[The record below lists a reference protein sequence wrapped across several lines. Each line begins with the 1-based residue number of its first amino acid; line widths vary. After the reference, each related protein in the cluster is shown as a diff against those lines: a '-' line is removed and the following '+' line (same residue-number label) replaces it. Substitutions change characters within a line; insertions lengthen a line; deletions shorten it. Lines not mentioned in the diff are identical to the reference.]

1 MTMEKRKWLWK
12 KKPSERNNGESESSG
27 SISSHS
33 ERFSDDQEALKASP
47 NNDSQS
53 PEVTSKTS
61 AVDEEVNETIK
72 CLTEK
77 LSAALVNVSQKDD
90 LVKQHSKVAEEA
102 VAGWEKAENEL
113 VVVKVQLEAATQKK
127 SQLEDRVSHLDGALK
142 ECVRQLRQARDDQEA
157 KIHEAVASK
166 NKEWESIKSE
176 LEKQIFQLKTE
187 AEATKP
193 ESPLRVDP
201 DMYNKLEY
209 LEQENESLRNELL
222 SQSEE
227 LEVRLIERDLSTQA
241 AEMAS
246 RQHLES
252 IKKLAK
258 LEAEC
263 RRLKAVACRS
273 SASFYD
279 HIKTSA
285 ASSVYLE
292 SLTDSHSDS
301 GERLNAF
308 DLDTRKASNFDTSA
322 LVTELDRFKDGKIGN
337 RNLPASAVE
346 IDLMDDFLEMERL
359 ASMAETESRSNHVES
374 GAVVKQSTDAER
386 SLRVELE
393 TAIHHTAE
401 LESKVNELQEAK
413 HELECS
419 LENMKSEK
427 AEVDSSLERMIEE
440 KAQVERRLQEMMAE
454 KSQMESSLTR
464 SRDENKATESLLRE
478 VQLKL
483 EEVETELSLARES
496 KQDIES
502 QLIGLEAECR
512 TMSAQVATLETEL
525 QKEKATSAEFSIKYL
540 YLEEELSR
548 KKEEFEHKQSMREPK
563 IKQEDIALAAGK
575 LAECQKTI
583 LSLGKQLKSLAT
595 LEDFLMDTNS
605 IPEASSSSAAA
616 RVSDGEELWRLHSNQ
631 TYSPAIDSSSSR
643 VAEAGSHPSPS
654 KHDHQSP
661 PSSSSSSS
669 SAVVSSMHHSSSD
682 KNRNG
687 FAKFFSRSKNGIQL
701 EL

>member
-1 MTMEKRKWLWK
+1 MEKRKWLWK
-12 KKPSERNNGESESSG
+12 KKPLERSNGESESSG

-33 ERFSDDQEALKASP
+33 ERFSDDQEAMKASP
-47 NNDSQS
+47 NDESQS

-61 AVDEEVNETIK
+61 AADEEVNETIK

-102 VAGWEKAENEL
+102 VAGWEKAENDLEAIKL
-113 VVVKVQLEAATQKK
+113 QLESATHSK

-157 KIHEAVASK
+157 KS
-166 NKEWESIKSE
+166 KEWEAIKSE
-176 LEKQIFQLKTE
+176 LEKQILHLKTE
-187 AEATKP
+187 AEATKS
-193 ESPLRVDP
+193 ESPP
-201 DMYNKLEY
+201 DLYDKLEY
-209 LEQENESLRNELL
+209 LEQENESLRHELL

-227 LEVRLIERDLSTQA
+227 LEVRTIERDLSTQA
-241 AEMAS
+241 AESAS

-263 RRLKAVACRS
+263 RRLKTVACR
-273 SASFYD
+273 
-279 HIKTSA
+279 TSA

-292 SLTDSHSDS
+292 SLTTDSHSDS
-301 GERLNAF
+301 GERLNA
-308 DLDTRKASNFDTSA
+308 SA
-322 LVTELDRFKDGKIGN
+322 LIAELDQFKNGKAAK
-337 RNLPASAVE
+337 PASAVE

-359 ASMAETESRSNHVES
+359 ASMAAETVES
-374 GAVVKQSTDAER
+374 ETVVKQQST
-386 SLRVELE
+386 ELE
-393 TAIHHTAE
+393 IK
-401 LESKVNELQEAK
+401 LNELQEAK
-413 HELECS
+413 DELERS
-419 LENMKSEK
+419 LENTKAEK
-427 AEVDSSLERMIEE
+427 AEVESSLVRMMEE
-440 KAQVERRLQEMMAE
+440 KAQVESRLQEMMAE
-454 KSQMESSLTR
+454 KSQMEVSLTR
-464 SRDENKATESLLRE
+464 SQDENKATESLLKE

-483 EEVETELSLARES
+483 EEVESELLSARES
-496 KQDIES
+496 RQDIES

-525 QKEKATSAEFSIKYL
+525 EKEKATSAEFSIKYL
-540 YLEEELSR
+540 YLEEELSK
-548 KKEEFEHKQSMREPK
+548 KKEEIEQQQSMKLNREPK

-595 LEDFLMDTNS
+595 LEDFLIDTGS
-605 IPEASSSSAAA
+605 IPEISSGGAAS
-616 RVSDGEELWRLHSNQ
+616 VSNGEELWRLHSNQ
-631 TYSPAIDSSSSR
+631 TYSPPIGSSSSSR
-643 VAEAGSHPSPS
+643 AAA
-654 KHDHQSP
+654 DHQSSP
-661 PSSSSSSS
+661 PSASSSTSSL
-669 SAVVSSMHHSSSD
+669 HTSSD
-682 KNRNG
+682 RNRNG

>member
-1 MTMEKRKWLWK
+1 MSLTLFWLK
-12 KKPSERNNGESESSG
+12 
-27 SISSHS
+27 
-33 ERFSDDQEALKASP
+33 QEALKASP

-292 SLTDSHSDS
+292 SLTDSHSD
-301 GERLNAF
+301 
-308 DLDTRKASNFDTSA
+308 T
-322 LVTELDRFKDGKIGN
+322 
-337 RNLPASAVE
+337 VE

-359 ASMAETESRSNHVES
+359 ASMAETESRSNH
-374 GAVVKQSTDAER
+374 ER

-454 KSQMESSLTR
+454 KSQMETSLTR

-563 IKQEDIALAAGK
+563 IKQ
-575 LAECQKTI
+575 
-583 LSLGKQLKSLAT
+583 
-595 LEDFLMDTNS
+595 
-605 IPEASSSSAAA
+605 
-616 RVSDGEELWRLHSNQ
+616 V
-631 TYSPAIDSSSSR
+631 
-643 VAEAGSHPSPS
+643 
-654 KHDHQSP
+654 
-661 PSSSSSSS
+661 
-669 SAVVSSMHHSSSD
+669 
-682 KNRNG
+682 KN
-687 FAKFFSRSKNGIQL
+687 
-701 EL
+701 